1 MDFVVNSNH
10 SCEVSA
16 RVPTSLSS
24 QLCSIQKCDTEGEGL
39 EDLTTCMAAGRQRVD
54 TQLGGRGQ
62 GERG

>member
-16 RVPTSLSS
+16 HVLYHNYVVFKNV
-24 QLCSIQKCDTEGEGL
+24 IQGGGL

-54 TQLGGRGQ
+54 TQLEGGGGGGQ